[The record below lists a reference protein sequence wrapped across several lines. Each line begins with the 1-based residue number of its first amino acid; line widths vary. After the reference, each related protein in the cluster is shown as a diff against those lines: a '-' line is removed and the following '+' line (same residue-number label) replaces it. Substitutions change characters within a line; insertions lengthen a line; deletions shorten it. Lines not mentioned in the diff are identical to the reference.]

1 MKAAIAFCLLPLVFL
16 ITCKIP
22 REKARCKSYLSLV
35 AIQPIGEAD
44 TGLANQLR
52 YRLSRAGSISVELAP
67 TIQAPNFGYNQT
79 KRRYIADSLLL
90 YLKGNKS
97 ERVEKLIGLMSSDI
111 ETSKAGQKSWGVMGL
126 GECPGNVCVVSSFRV
141 RRTSKNQKQLLDRM
155 TVLCLHELGHC
166 FSLPHCENKDCLMQ
180 DAKGKMML
188 DAANS
193 YCTKCKTLLIE
204 NGFVAADSTNNEGL
218 FTTH

>member
-1 MKAAIAFCLLPLVFL
+1 MKAAITFCFLLFL
-16 ITCKIP
+16 FIITCKVP
-22 REKARCKSYLSLV
+22 REKDRNKCHLSLV
-35 AIQPIGEAD
+35 IIQPIGEVD
-44 TGLANQLR
+44 SGLAHQLR
-52 YRLSRAGSISVELAP
+52 YRLSRAGSILVGLAP
-67 TIQAPNFGYNQT
+67 PIQTPDFGYNQT

-90 YLKGNKS
+90 YLKQNKS
-97 ERVEKLIGLMSSDI
+97 GQAEKLIGLMSSDI
-111 ETSKAGQKSWGVMGL
+111 ETSKAGQKNWGVMGW

-141 RRTSKNQKQLLDRM
+141 RRTSKNQNQLLDRM